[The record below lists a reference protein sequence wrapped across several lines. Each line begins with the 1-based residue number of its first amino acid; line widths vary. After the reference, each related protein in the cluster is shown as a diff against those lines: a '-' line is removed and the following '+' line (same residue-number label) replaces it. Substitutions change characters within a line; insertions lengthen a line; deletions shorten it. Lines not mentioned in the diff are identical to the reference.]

1 MRIVQKMSKEITLA
15 DIMEIL
21 DEYGVIELEDVTIEG
36 EAEIELSPGMAVP
49 TSLIPIL
56 QSMLSVVDK
65 QIEATRS
72 TRSSLIQVLQP
83 KLSEKKV
90 ADLAPAKSDLGMR

>member
-1 MRIVQKMSKEITLA
+1 MMG
-15 DIMEIL
+15 IL

-90 ADLAPAKSDLGMR
+90 ADLAQTKLDLGMRQK

>member
-1 MRIVQKMSKEITLA
+1 MMG
-15 DIMEIL
+15 IL

-56 QSMLSVVDK
+56 QSMLSMVDK

-90 ADLAPAKSDLGMR
+90 ADLAPTKLDLGMQQK

>member
-1 MRIVQKMSKEITLA
+1 MSKEITLA
-15 DIMEIL
+15 DIMGIL
-21 DEYGVIELEDVTIEG
+21 DDYGVIELEDVTIEG
-36 EAEIELSPGMAVP
+36 EAEIELSPGTAVP

-72 TRSSLIQVLQP
+72 TRSSLIHVLQP

-90 ADLAPAKSDLGMR
+90 ADLAPVNSDLGMQQK

>member
-1 MRIVQKMSKEITLA
+1 MSKEITLA
-15 DIMEIL
+15 DIMGIL
-21 DEYGVIELEDVTIEG
+21 DEYGAIELEDVTIEG

-90 ADLAPAKSDLGMR
+90 ADLAQTNLDLGMRQK

>member
-1 MRIVQKMSKEITLA
+1 MSKEITLA
-15 DIMEIL
+15 DIMGIL

-83 KLSEKKV
+83 KLSEKKA
-90 ADLAPAKSDLGMR
+90 ADLAPVNSDLGMRQK

>member
-1 MRIVQKMSKEITLA
+1 MSKEITLA
-15 DIMEIL
+15 DMMGIL

-56 QSMLSVVDK
+56 QSMLSMVDK

-90 ADLAPAKSDLGMR
+90 ADLAPTKLDLGMQQK